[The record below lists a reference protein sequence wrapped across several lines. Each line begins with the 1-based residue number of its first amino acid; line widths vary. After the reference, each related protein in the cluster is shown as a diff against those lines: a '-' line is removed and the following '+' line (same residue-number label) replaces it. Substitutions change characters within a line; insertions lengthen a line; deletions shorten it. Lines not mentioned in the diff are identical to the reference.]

1 MCVCV
6 CVCVY
11 VRYVRVHVC
20 VHHCRSP
27 KSPSSASPVRAVNM
41 VACWLCVKSG
51 VHMCA
56 AVKRLFKKRRGAGVE
71 RSIKQA
77 TASTACA
84 FPPPF
89 VLAHRA
95 LRSCSARTRAPRR
108 GESGEPNAPTP
119 RSVRVMIIVGTRMCM
134 CMCMCVLVYLRY
146 CVCVCASVC
155 VCAAWAPSPCG
166 DGKGRRGAA
175 VADRCACV
183 RACARGGE
191 SDVGFRQ
198 VVYASAIVTGG
209 RWMQKRHRQKH

>member
-1 MCVCV
+1 MYVCV
-6 CVCVY
+6 CVCY
-11 VRYVRVHVC
+11 ARYVRVHVC

-27 KSPSSASPVRAVNM
+27 KSPSSASPVRAVNV

-84 FPPPF
+84 FPPPS

-134 CMCMCVLVYLRY
+134 CMCMCVLVYSRY
-146 CVCVCASVC
+146 CVCVCVC
-155 VCAAWAPSPCG
+155 VCVQRGHRLRAAMAKEGEALLSQTG
-166 DGKGRRGAA
+166 GR
-175 VADRCACV
+175 ACV
-183 RACARGGE
+183 RACAPGG
-191 SDVGFRQ
+191 GWCG
-198 VVYASAIVTGG
+198 I
-209 RWMQKRHRQKH
+209 